1 MTRNKKE
8 KRASVT
14 QPQHPSIITSWNNS
28 LGASIHP
35 DTAMGISAVYA
46 CVRVIAESIASLPLK
61 VYRQN
66 GRKKEVAYD
75 HPLYKVL
82 HNQSN
87 SDLTAFE
94 LREMLVTDVLLR
106 GNAYCEIEMNQ
117 RGDVIGLWRIHPD
130 RVRIYRNDPTV
141 EGPFF
146 GYTGLLYVINVASGG
161 TVTLPASK
169 IWHIKGPTQ
178 DGIYGQSPLTVSR
191 SAFNTAMATDDL
203 AQSVF
208 ENGTNPGG
216 VIETPKTLS
225 DEGYKNL
232 VKSWE
237 GRHQGAKNASKV
249 AVLEEGMSYKPLSL
263 NMQDVQ
269 FLETRKFQ
277 KNEIATIFRVPPH
290 MIGDLDKATFS
301 NIEHQ
306 SLEFV
311 TNTLRPWL
319 ERIEQSAERDLL
331 GTIEKNVLFIE
342 FNVDA
347 LLRGDQK
354 SRYDA
359 YHTAKLD
366 GWLST
371 NEIRSLENLD
381 PIEGGDVYWMPLQMG
396 NAASLGAPQQPQAPQ
411 QARTWVKGFTVATRD
426 ALERVLRRELNDV
439 GRKSSVDMTRFSKD
453 HTDFVK
459 RSLAPVVQTTLAF
472 IGNDSSE
479 LAQKMDEYLA
489 KSAQR
494 RLKIIS
500 ESTIGEDWI
509 EAQLANAI
517 NDEITLFESIVLA

>member
-1 MTRNKKE
+1 MTRKKE
-8 KRASVT
+8 KRSSVT
-14 QPQHPSIITSWNNS
+14 TPKHPSAILTWGNS
-28 LGASIHP
+28 TGSTIHP
-35 DTAMGISAVYA
+35 DSAMGISAVYA

-61 VYRQN
+61 IYKKI
-66 GRKKEVAYD
+66 GKKKEVAYD
-75 HPLYKVL
+75 HPLYRVL
-82 HNQSN
+82 HDQSN
-87 SDLTAFE
+87 SELTAFE

-141 EGPFF
+141 EGQFF
-146 GYTGLLYVINVASGG
+146 GYTGLLYVINIVSGG

-178 DGIYGQSPLTVSR
+178 DGIYGQSPLTVARVTFS
-191 SAFNTAMATDDL
+191 TAKATDDL
-203 AQSVF
+203 AQSLF
-208 ENGTNPGG
+208 ENGASPGG
-216 VIETPKTLS
+216 VLMSDKQMS
-225 DEGYKNL
+225 DESYNSL
-232 VKSWE
+232 LASWE
-237 GRHQGAKNASKV
+237 RRHQGATNASKI
-249 AVLEEGMSYKPLSL
+249 AILESGIKYQPLPL

-319 ERIEQSAERDLL
+319 VRIEQSAVRDLL

-342 FNVDA
+342 FNVDG

-359 YHTAKLD
+359 YHSARYD
-366 GWLST
+366 GWLSA

-381 PIEGGDVYWMPLQMG
+381 PIEGGDIYWMPQNMA
-396 NAASLGAPQQPQAPQ
+396 NAASLGAPQQPQAQQ
-411 QARTWVKGFTVATRD
+411 QARNWVKGFSVATRD

-453 HTDFVK
+453 HTEFVK
-459 RSLAPVVQTTLAF
+459 RSLAPVAQTTLAF
-472 IGNDSSE
+472 IGSDSSE
-479 LAQKMDEYLA
+479 LAQKMEEYLA

-509 EAQLANAI
+509 ETQLANAV